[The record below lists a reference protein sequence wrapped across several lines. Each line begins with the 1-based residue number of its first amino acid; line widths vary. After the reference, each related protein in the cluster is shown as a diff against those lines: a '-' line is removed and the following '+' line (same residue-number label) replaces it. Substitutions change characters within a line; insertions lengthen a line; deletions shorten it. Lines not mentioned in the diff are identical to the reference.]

1 MARRDVGRGP
11 SPPAGPSLS
20 SAAASI
26 NFNISAG
33 NGVAEALEGSSM
45 QKKDC
50 IPASNLSL
58 NKVSLS
64 ISCIMKNYLNLF
76 SYLFVC
82 LFIDVLQ

>member
-11 SPPAGPSLS
+11 SPPAGQSLS

-58 NKVSLS
+58 NKVSL
-64 ISCIMKNYLNLF
+64 CIMKNYLNLF